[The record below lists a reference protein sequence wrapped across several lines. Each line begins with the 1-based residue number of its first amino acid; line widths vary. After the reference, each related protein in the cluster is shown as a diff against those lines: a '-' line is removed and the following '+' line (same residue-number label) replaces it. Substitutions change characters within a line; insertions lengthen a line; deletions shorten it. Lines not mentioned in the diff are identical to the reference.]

1 MLLLFLWIATAK
13 LSCDFASML
22 KLDASAGFYTYNP
35 SLLILGIAL
44 YATHTHTTVT
54 MDVVKLMNE
63 LLGCCQE
70 QGINVIVTVCHF

>member
-22 KLDASAGFYTYNP
+22 KLDASAGFYTYNT
-35 SLLILGIAL
+35 SLLTLGIAL

-54 MDVVKLMNE
+54 MDVVFNNTADAFCYCHTCMS
-63 LLGCCQE
+63 LGYCKS
-70 QGINVIVTVCHF
+70 